1 MSIHNFSKENFI
13 DTAKDILQTG
23 QFLGFRK
30 AAVLEADSSFR
41 EVLDTTS
48 LDVAESIVAIEE
60 RYHVNMDWAD
70 TNKVDSLNDV
80 YNVFTESLSK
90 MRLSFKQKRAK
101 KIAQSTI
108 TYEKIKKAAKDSLLN
123 DQELKLN
130 EQDIFPGVKISRRGL
145 GLDDTAKLQLIM
157 DLEKALNIEI
167 DADKILNEKLSTLDE
182 FCYAIYQQIFPN
194 NVQKTEVKQQVSQ
207 QNKSDSDITKDD
219 IYKTIEKYIYEKYT
233 IPYVKPT
240 SNWYKDLNLTN
251 FDFDVFR
258 EWVEKKYNVRLSSF
272 YFTNIWDMC
281 NVIYF
286 DIQAQRAKKALKER
300 MQTMINKIKSKI
312 K

>member
-48 LDVAESIVAIEE
+48 LDVAELIVAIEE
-60 RYHVNMDWAD
+60 RYHVNMYWAD
-70 TNKVDSLNDV
+70 TKKVDSLNDV

-90 MRLSFKQKRAK
+90 MRQSFKQKRDQ

-130 EQDIFPGVKISRRGL
+130 PQDIFPGVKLSRRGL

-157 DLEKALNIEI
+157 DLEKALHIQI
-167 DADKILNEKLSTLDE
+167 DADKILNEKPSTLDE
-182 FCYAIYQQIFPN
+182 FCYAIYQQISPN
-194 NVQKTEVKQQVSQ
+194 NDNKTEIKQPV
-207 QNKSDSDITKDD
+207 NKSDSDITRDD
-219 IYKTIEKYIYEKYT
+219 IYKAIEKYIYEKHT

-240 SNWYKDLNLTN
+240 SNWYTDLNLTN

-272 YFTNIWDMC
+272 YFTHIWDMC

-286 DIQAQRAKKALKER
+286 DIQTQRAKNALKER
-300 MQTMINKIKSKI
+300 IQTMVNKIKSKI

>member
-23 QFLGFRK
+23 QFFGFRK

-41 EVLDTTS
+41 EVLDITS
-48 LDVAESIVAIEE
+48 LDIAELIVAIEE

-90 MRLSFKQKRAK
+90 TRQSFKQKREQ

-108 TYEKIKKAAKDSLLN
+108 TYEKIKNAAKDSLLN
-123 DQELKLN
+123 DPELKLN

-167 DADKILNEKLSTLDE
+167 DDDKILNKKSSTLDE
-182 FCYAIYQQIFPN
+182 FCYDIYKQICQN
-194 NVQKTEVKQQVSQ
+194 NIQKPEIKQLV
-207 QNKSDSDITKDD
+207 NKSDSDITRDD
-219 IYKTIEKYIYEKYT
+219 IYKAIEKYIYEKYT

-251 FDFDVFR
+251 FDFNVFR
-258 EWVEKKYNVRLSSF
+258 EWVEKKYNVRLSYF
-272 YFTNIWDMC
+272 YFTNIWDIC

-286 DIQAQRAKKALKER
+286 DIQTQRAKKALKER
-300 MQTMINKIKSKI
+300 MQTMFNKIKNKI